1 MNKVKTLSIN
11 KQEIQLNKVWM
22 YIKDIIP
29 YLGLI
34 SLLILF
40 GTTTDGRFL
49 RVSNIGV
56 ILKQSA
62 IVLVGTMGTTFVM
75 AHGNLDF
82 SLGGEL
88 ALCSLAGWY
97 ASQLHPALILP
108 VCVLTGVVLS
118 YIIAK
123 VHVKLNVPVF
133 TAGLCVMFIGKSVVM
148 TLGSTTVMTTP
159 AVYNKFDTVNFYLI
173 VSAVVIVIAYIL
185 FEYTKIG
192 KFNKSIGVNPNAAIY
207 SGIPVDK
214 YKVLAFV
221 ITGFAVGLSS
231 FLSIIRS
238 GGLSSQT
245 GATFEIDVLL
255 VMVLGG
261 IPLSG
266 GTGVKIRNGVIGA
279 LIFYMLNNGLTLWG
293 VSAEIINIIKGVLFL
308 IIVRLT
314 YDRHNGKEI
323 F

>member
-1 MNKVKTLSIN
+1 MNKIKTLSIN
-11 KQEIQLNKVWM
+11 KQEDQLNKVWM
-22 YIKDIIP
+22 FVKDIIP
-29 YLGLI
+29 YLGLL

-40 GTTTDGRFL
+40 GTTTNGRFL

-97 ASQLHPALILP
+97 ASQLNPILMLP
-108 VCVLTGVVLS
+108 VCIGTGVLLS

-148 TLGSTTVMTTP
+148 TLGSTTVMTSP
-159 AVYNKFDTVNFYLI
+159 AVFNKFDTVNFYLI
-173 VSAVVIVIAYIL
+173 VSVVVIVLAYIL
-185 FEYTKIG
+185 FDFTKVG
-192 KFNKSIGVNPNAAIY
+192 KFNKSIGVNPNAALY

-266 GTGVKIRNGVIGA
+266 GVGVKIRNGVIGA

-293 VSAEIINIIKGVLFL
+293 VSAEIINIIKGILFL
-308 IIVRLT
+308 VIVCLT
-314 YDRHNGKEI
+314 YERNSGKEI

>member
-133 TAGLCVMFIGKSVVM
+133 TAGLCVLFIGKSVVM

-214 YKVLAFV
+214 YKV
-221 ITGFAVGLSS
+221 
-231 FLSIIRS
+231 
-238 GGLSSQT
+238 
-245 GATFEIDVLL
+245 
-255 VMVLGG
+255 
-261 IPLSG
+261 
-266 GTGVKIRNGVIGA
+266 
-279 LIFYMLNNGLTLWG
+279 
-293 VSAEIINIIKGVLFL
+293 
-308 IIVRLT
+308 
-314 YDRHNGKEI
+314 
-323 F
+323 